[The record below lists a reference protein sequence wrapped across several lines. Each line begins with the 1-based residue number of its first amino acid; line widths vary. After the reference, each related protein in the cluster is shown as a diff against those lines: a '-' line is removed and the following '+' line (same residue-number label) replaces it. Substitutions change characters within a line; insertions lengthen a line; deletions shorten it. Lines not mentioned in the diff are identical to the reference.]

1 METIKIKE
9 VCPTS
14 TLELIKRNY
23 LLIDVREENEFHQ
36 FSFDVPRVLHI
47 PLSKLEERMNEIPK
61 DEKVIL
67 ACLTGERSLRA
78 VQFLNEYGFTNLLNM
93 KKGLSKWA
101 QKGYPIKGVAIIEEK
116 SCCGGH
122 SHCN

>member
-1 METIKIKE
+1 MIDYSIRLSLDE
-9 VCPTS
+9 VVKNS
-14 TLELIKRNY
+14 
-23 LLIDVREENEFHQ
+23 
-36 FSFDVPRVLHI
+36 
-47 PLSKLEERMNEIPK
+47 K

-67 ACLTGERSLRA
+67 VCLTGERSLRA